1 MTLGL
6 ILKRMRREWRSLAI
20 LLLAICLL
28 TGFFALGPFYIRAVT
43 GVGLRFALERAAPQD
58 LQITLVI
65 QDEPLS
71 PAALEVAS
79 RELGPLATD
88 YTFFIRADYTPPT
101 TEGGVEAAG
110 LATGGYMYRYGEPV
124 TARSTRLDHTFQPYA
139 FSDMPDRLTLIE
151 GRWPVRLP
159 PPDVVDPTGLSDAE
173 QQARQIGI
181 YNRGQVEIVVT
192 AEVARR
198 ANLEVGQRFVVG
210 NKQLDG
216 SGHVASV
223 VIVGIVE
230 PKNPQD
236 PFWEGNRNFLYGAD
250 VEIAPGQTRY
260 DFGFATIP
268 EAYNDWLANVTP
280 GDRYFY
286 VLDTNT
292 DVITADNI
300 RDYQDRLALLQNRL
314 GAYHPSLRVL
324 TGLTALLEGYAGDVA
339 DNELVIIAFSA
350 LIAGLMAQHLASTT
364 ALVLEQQSQEW
375 STIVSR
381 GGSAPQLVLMQ
392 LITVTLLALVGFAL
406 GPLLSIVFLRLM
418 EHYGPLAEALG
429 GHSLGATTIPTISYV
444 LSALITVPIILRL
457 TWPAVP
463 AARRSLARLKQIASR
478 PKETPW
484 WLRYYL
490 DGVALLVGA
499 LFTLRLYYLVGG
511 DLGVL
516 LQNLLAAPGEVIGEI
531 SQELTKGSFA
541 AERGSYHVIG
551 DYNLPVFV
559 LDTVPAVFGIV
570 LGLGMAWMRL
580 FPWLMEIVSRV
591 AQRTR
596 HLTLPL
602 AVWRVARDPGHYA
615 MLVLLLIMT
624 LALGTASLSISDT
637 RDRGAWSAAREEVGS
652 GARITF
658 DPAQL
663 DARDVRWEQLPGVTG
678 ALTLMHVVGD
688 PGSTATRAS
697 VHLFGVDP
705 QTVSPAF
712 ADLNALI
719 APLRDVTLPPAP
731 GLELPE
737 EAVRL
742 SVQVYS
748 MPQWIAEDPPVT
760 VQLVAYLQDALGI
773 PHRVRL
779 APPGVTPVSAAP
791 GAGEAQ
797 TLPPTPVEEWLTFAG
812 DLPQSGHK
820 PYRLMRLALASEQG
834 NIDAFRHTVYLDRL
848 ATQDAFG
855 TTRTLES
862 FEDET
867 NAWAQATVANPYA
880 ASWTQI
886 TGGSL
891 VQGVEMQRVR
901 GEVIEVDGPTALRL
915 DYSMGKLGGRRREP
929 SITVNEPR
937 LDRLPVLINATFA
950 RQFGARTAADEP
962 LAVGDERNLVL
973 NLGSGSVEL
982 GYRVVGVFED
992 FPSVDSKVPVLITHR
1007 DLLQPVI
1014 NQAASTV
1021 HFFADNEAW
1030 LELPRQ
1036 APPDALRSAIV
1047 ALGEG
1052 VTGALWAWDRYGE
1065 LQREPLPSA
1074 VAGMLFAGFWI
1085 SLALTLLDFAF
1096 YLVVTARQRLFTFA
1110 VLRSLGWNA
1119 GNIWRLLFI
1128 EQMALVL
1135 PALLI
1140 GSAIGAGLAYL
1151 LLPFLALVG
1160 NETLRL
1166 PLADLAVLLLALLIS
1181 FAALMGVAA
1190 IFLRRMSVNQVLR
1203 LGEE

>member
-28 TGFFALGPFYIRAVT
+28 TGFFALGPLYIRAVT
-43 GVGLRFALERAAPQD
+43 GIGLRFALERTAPQD
-58 LQITLVI
+58 LLITLVI
-65 QDEPLS
+65 RDEPLS
-71 PAALEVAS
+71 PQALAVVGD
-79 RELGPLATD
+79 ELGPLATG
-88 YTFFIRADYTPPT
+88 YTYYIRADYTPPT
-101 TEGGVEAAG
+101 TEGGINAPG
-110 LATGGYMYRYGEPV
+110 LATGGYLYRYGEPV
-124 TARSTRLDHTFQPYA
+124 TARSTRLDHTFQPFA
-139 FSDMPDRLTLIE
+139 FSDMPTRLTLLA

-192 AEVARR
+192 AEVARQ
-198 ANLEVGQRFVVG
+198 ANLELGQRFVVG
-210 NKQLDG
+210 TRQPDG
-216 SGHVASV
+216 SGAVASV
-223 VIVGIVE
+223 VIVGLVE
-230 PKNPQD
+230 PKDPQD
-236 PFWEGNRNFLYGAD
+236 PFWEGNRNFLYGAE
-250 VEIAPGQTRY
+250 VEIAPGQFRY

-268 EAYNDWLANVTP
+268 EAYNDWLVEVTP
-280 GDRYFY
+280 ADRYFY
-286 VLDTNT
+286 RIETNPQ
-292 DVITADNI
+292 VITADNI
-300 RDYQDRLALLQNRL
+300 RSYQQRLTLLQNRL
-314 GAYHPSLRVL
+314 SAYHPGLRVL
-324 TGLTALLEGYAGDVA
+324 TGLTSLLERYSGDVA

-381 GGSAPQLVLMQ
+381 GGSALQLVLMQ
-392 LITVTLLALVGFAL
+392 LVTVTMLALVGLAL
-406 GPLLSIVFLRLM
+406 GPLLSVIFLRLM
-418 EHYGPLAEALG
+418 EHYGPLAQALG
-429 GHSLGATTIPTISYV
+429 GRSLGATSVPPISYV

-463 AARRSLARLKQIASR
+463 AARRSLLRLKQIASR

-490 DGVALLVGA
+490 DLIALALGV
-499 LFTLRLYYLVGG
+499 LFVLRLYYLMGG
-511 DLGVL
+511 EFGAL
-516 LQNLLAAPGEVIGEI
+516 LQNLLAAPGEVIARV
-531 SQELTKGSFA
+531 SAELSTGGFA
-541 AERGSYHVIG
+541 AERGSYHVLG
-551 DYNLPVFV
+551 EYSLPVFV

-570 LGLGMAWMRL
+570 LGLGMLWMRI
-580 FPWLMEIVSRV
+580 FPWLMEIAARLARRS
-591 AQRTR
+591 R

-624 LALGTASLSISDT
+624 LALGTASLGLSAT
-637 RDRGAWSAAREEVGS
+637 REQGAWSAARQETGS
-652 GARITF
+652 GARLTL
-658 DPAQL
+658 DPARL
-663 DARDVRWEQLPGVTG
+663 SAGSVRWEQLPGVEG
-678 ALTLMHVVGD
+678 AVTLMHVLGD
-688 PGSTATRAS
+688 PGTSTTQAN
-697 VHLFGVDP
+697 VHLVGIDP
-705 QTVSPAF
+705 QAIGPAF
-712 ADLNALI
+712 GDLNALV
-719 APLRDVTLPPAP
+719 APLRAVTLPPPP

-748 MPQWIAEDPPVT
+748 LPPWIAEDPAVS
-760 VQLVAYLQDALGI
+760 VQLIAYMQDALGI
-773 PHRVRL
+773 PYRVRL
-779 APPGVTPVSAAP
+779 LPPGVAPVSAAP
-791 GAGEAQ
+791 GAERAQ
-797 TLPPTPVEEWLTFAG
+797 ALPPTPVEQWLTFEGA
-812 DLPQSGHK
+812 LPDGGHK

-834 NIDAFRHTVYLDRL
+834 NIDAFQHTIYLDRL
-848 ATQDAFG
+848 ATVDAFG

-867 NAWAQATVANPYA
+867 NSWTQATVANPYA

-891 VQGVEMQRVR
+891 VQGVQMQRVR
-901 GEVIEVDGPTALRL
+901 GDVPAVDGPTAIRL
-915 DYSMGKLGGRRREP
+915 DYNMGKTGGRRREP

-937 LDRLPVLINATFA
+937 LGRLPVLVNAAFA
-950 RQFGARTAADEP
+950 AQFGARTAADQP
-962 LAVGDERNLVL
+962 LAPGDERNLVL

-982 GYRVVGVFED
+982 GYRVVGVFDD
-992 FPSVDSKVPVLITHR
+992 FPSIDAKAPVMITHR

-1014 NQAASTV
+1014 NQAASTSY
-1021 HFFADNEAW
+1021 FFADNEVW
-1030 LELPRQ
+1030 LELPRR
-1036 APPDALRSAIV
+1036 APSDALRAAIA

-1052 VTGALWAWDRYGE
+1052 VAGVSWAWERYGE

-1085 SLALTLLDFAF
+1085 SLVLSLLDFAF

-1110 VLRSLGWNA
+1110 VLRSLGWNV
-1119 GNIWRLLFI
+1119 GNVWRLLFI
-1128 EQMALVL
+1128 EQVALVL

-1140 GSAIGAGLAYL
+1140 GCLIGAGLAYL

-1166 PLADLAVLLLALLIS
+1166 PLGGLALLLLALLAS
-1181 FAALMGVAA
+1181 FTVLMGIAA

>member
-1 MTLGL
+1 MTLSL

-58 LQITLVI
+58 LQITLVT
-65 QDEPLS
+65 QNEQLS
-71 PAALEVAS
+71 AAALEAAS
-79 RELGPLATD
+79 QELGPLATG

-124 TARSTRLDHTFQPYA
+124 TARSTRLEHTFQPYA
-139 FSDMPDRLTLIE
+139 FSDMPARLTLLA

-159 PPDVVDPTGLSDAE
+159 PPDVVDPAGLSDAE

-192 AEVARR
+192 AEVARQ
-198 ANLEVGQRFVVG
+198 ANLELGQRFVVG
-210 NKQLDG
+210 SKQLDG

-230 PKNPQD
+230 PKDPQD
-236 PFWEGNRNFLYGAD
+236 PFWEGNRNFLYGAE
-250 VEIAPGQTRY
+250 VEIAPGQFRY
-260 DFGFATIP
+260 DFGFATVP
-268 EAYNDWLANVTP
+268 EAYNDWLASVTP
-280 GDRYFY
+280 GNRYFY
-286 VLDTNT
+286 VIDTNT
-292 DVITADNI
+292 GVITADNI
-300 RDYQDRLALLQNRL
+300 RDYRQRLALLQNRL
-314 GAYHPSLRVL
+314 GTYHPSLRVL

-392 LITVTLLALVGFAL
+392 LITVTLLALLGFAL
-406 GPLLSIVFLRLM
+406 GPLLSVVFLRLM
-418 EHYGPLAEALG
+418 EHYGPLAQALG
-429 GHSLGATTIPTISYV
+429 GRSLGATSIPTVSYV

-490 DGVALLVGA
+490 DAIAFLVGV
-499 LFTLRLYYLVGG
+499 LFTLRLYYLIGG
-511 DLGVL
+511 DFSVL
-516 LQNLLAAPGEVIGEI
+516 LRDLLAAPGEVIARI
-531 SQELTKGSFA
+531 SAELTAGSFA
-541 AERGSYHVIG
+541 AERGSYHVFG

-580 FPWLMEIVSRV
+580 FPWLMEIVSHGV
-591 AQRTR
+591 QRSR

-624 LALGTASLSISDT
+624 LALGTASLSISAT
-637 RDRGAWSAAREEVGS
+637 RDRGAWTAAREETGS
-652 GARITF
+652 SARLAF

-663 DARDVRWEQLPGVTG
+663 SAQDVRWEQLPGVQG
-678 ALTLMHVVGD
+678 ALTLMHVIGD
-688 PGSTATRAS
+688 PGTTAIRAR

-705 QTVSPAF
+705 QAVGPAF
-712 ADLNALI
+712 ADLAALLT
-719 APLRDVTLPPAP
+719 PLRSVTLPPPP

-742 SVQVYS
+742 SAQVYS
-748 MPQWIAEDPPVT
+748 LPQWIAEDPPVS
-760 VQLVAYLQDALGI
+760 VQLIAYLQDALGI
-773 PHRVRL
+773 PYRVRL
-779 APPGVTPVSAAP
+779 LPPGIAPVSAAP
-791 GAGEAQ
+791 GAERAQ
-797 TLPPTPVEEWLTFAG
+797 TLPPTPVEQWLTFEG
-812 DLPQSGHK
+812 ELPPGAHK

-834 NIDAFRHTVYLDRL
+834 NIDAFKHTIYLDRL

-867 NAWAQATVANPYA
+867 NAWAKATVANPYA

-901 GEVIEVDGPTALRL
+901 GEVVEVDGPTALRL

-929 SITVNEPR
+929 SITVNEPH
-937 LDRLPVLINATFA
+937 LDRLPVLINTTFA

-982 GYRVVGVFED
+982 GYRVVGVFDD
-992 FPSVDSKVPVLITHR
+992 FPSVDAKAPVMITHR

-1014 NQAASTV
+1014 NQAASTAY
-1021 HFFADNEAW
+1021 FFADNEAW

-1036 APPDALRSAIV
+1036 APPDALRAAIA

-1052 VTGALWAWDRYGE
+1052 IAEVRWAWDRYGE

-1119 GNIWRLLFI
+1119 GHIWRLLLI
-1128 EQMALVL
+1128 EQVALVL
-1135 PALLI
+1135 PALVI
-1140 GSAIGAGLAYL
+1140 GNLIGAGLAYL

-1166 PLADLAVLLLALLIS
+1166 PLADLGLLLTTLVVS
-1181 FAALMGVAA
+1181 FTVLMGIAA